1 MTLNHIGSSKQMRRP
16 NHDYY
21 NVSDLSYEFEKACA
35 TYKDALKT
43 RESNRSKKELT
54 RGNVKGT
61 NLHKFQCNFA
71 WIVHEMSVGHFSKR
85 ERCTD
90 EAKTLIAH
98 IISISE

>member
-1 MTLNHIGSSKQMRRP
+1 MIRQQQ
-16 NHDYY
+16 DYY
-21 NVSDLSYEFEKACA
+21 TISDLAFEFEKACI
-35 TYKDALKT
+35 TYKDALKS
-43 RESNRSKKELT
+43 RKSNRSKKELT

-71 WIVHEMSVGHFSKR
+71 WIMHEMSVGHYSKR
-85 ERCTD
+85 GRCVD